1 MNADGTPSC
10 SDDVS
15 SYEHTGDAWIAR
27 RRPRMN
33 AYVCIADFGD
43 DANVALVTDR
53 DGSAYVRLVTA
64 GPLCRQ
70 LVGFTGS

>member
-1 MNADGTPSC
+1 
-10 SDDVS
+10 
-15 SYEHTGDAWIAR
+15 
-27 RRPRMN
+27 MN